1 TIVDFWA
8 SWCGPCRASMPHL
21 KEVYAKYKKQGL
33 EVVSVS
39 IDEKADAWEKA
50 YKELALPWIDVCNHI
65 GWKDELVQKYAIRG
79 IPHQVVIDSDMNF
92 VGVGIHGSKQLEEIL
107 EKYLNK

>member
-1 TIVDFWA
+1 
-8 SWCGPCRASMPHL
+8 M
-21 KEVYAKYKKQGL
+21 
-33 EVVSVS
+33 S

-50 YKELALPWIDVCNHI
+50 YKELALPWIDICNLK

-107 EKYLNK
+107 KKYLNK